1 MYESTAG
8 TNAKSANARNN
19 VTDNPWKWMIISGS
33 SLAGLWMKIPYTVQV
48 LLMLMGLDILSG
60 LCAAFVQKQLNSSVM
75 LRGLF
80 TKAAVFPLL
89 ALLHIIEQP
98 LNLPFNLAGMGAI
111 AFIVYESMSIIENCA
126 NAGVPI
132 PAVIVTALAKAKI
145 PTATAADIHRE
156 FAVGDTTSVAV
167 NKSTEIIKTPPTQ
180 PDLKVDK
187 TTTVVE
193 EKHVEPIHVGP
204 VRTEPIRP
212 EPVKPGV

>member
-1 MYESTAG
+1 MLEESTM
-8 TNAKSANARNN
+8 SRPVFRSN
-19 VTDNPWKWMIISGS
+19 VNDNPWKWILISGS

-60 LCAAFVQKQLNSSVM
+60 ICAAFVQKQLNSSVM
-75 LRGLF
+75 LKGLF

-89 ALLHIIEQP
+89 ALLHIIESP
-98 LNLPFNLAGMGAI
+98 LNLPFNLAGMGAL

-132 PAVIVTALAKAKI
+132 PTVIVTALAKAKI
-145 PTATAADIHRE
+145 PTASAEDIKKE
-156 FAVGDTTSVAV
+156 FAIGDTTSVAV
-167 NKSTEIIKTPPTQ
+167 NKSSEIIKTPDSS

-193 EKHVEPIHVGP
+193 EKHVEP
-204 VRTEPIRP
+204 
-212 EPVKPGV
+212 VK

>member
-1 MYESTAG
+1 MSRPVFR
-8 TNAKSANARNN
+8 SN
-19 VTDNPWKWMIISGS
+19 VNDNPWKWILISGS

-60 LCAAFVQKQLNSSVM
+60 ICAAFVQKQLNSSVM
-75 LRGLF
+75 LKGLF

-89 ALLHIIEQP
+89 ALLHIIESP
-98 LNLPFNLAGMGAI
+98 LNLPFNLAGMGAL

-132 PAVIVTALAKAKI
+132 PTVIVTALAKAKI
-145 PTATAADIHRE
+145 PTASAEDIKKE
-156 FAVGDTTSVAV
+156 FAIGDTTSVAV
-167 NKSTEIIKTPPTQ
+167 NKSSEIIKTPDSS

-193 EKHVEPIHVGP
+193 EKHVEP
-204 VRTEPIRP
+204 
-212 EPVKPGV
+212 VK